1 MWLSGHFSC
10 SSLETVFLTASAACS
25 LAFLLFRHFLAKS
38 IELGRLAK
46 RCWALLKSFSGV
58 CLKGRF
64 PANAISLNWMQRDS
78 AVLMWYDMQIKL
90 SSPKLLA
97 FLAVLPGA
105 WQVGG
110 HCQRFLFSFFHFFWC
125 KQHVKLGCR
134 ASRRVGGG
142 ELDDIRSSGIV
153 QAWPGFEG
161 NRYQQT
167 HLDVKVQLL
176 LFFNC
181 PHLVSVQDCLFCQQ
195 NQVGRGWILVSE
207 IRAGSLNE
215 NMLHLF
221 CGNLVP

>member
-1 MWLSGHFSC
+1 MWRLKAKSLGKGRQKNPPPSCKESVNVQPLDKNVQSGVCDSWAIFHA
-10 SSLETVFLTASAACS
+10 LHYETVFLTASAACS
-25 LAFLLFRHFLAKS
+25 LAFLLFRHFCGKS

-78 AVLMWYDMQIKL
+78 AVLVWYDMQIKL

-110 HCQRFLFSFFHFFWC
+110 HCQRFQFSFFHFFWC

-134 ASRRVGGG
+134 ASQRVGRG

-153 QAWPGFEG
+153 QAWSGFES
-161 NRYQQT
+161 NLYQQT
-167 HLDVKVQLL
+167 RLDMESSTAAFL
-176 LFFNC
+176 
-181 PHLVSVQDCLFCQQ
+181 
-195 NQVGRGWILVSE
+195 
-207 IRAGSLNE
+207 
-215 NMLHLF
+215 
-221 CGNLVP
+221 